1 MVCLSTAAVAKLIA
15 LRAVHCL
22 PFLKNPALF
31 GISLKLISRI
41 TPTTTMVTFFG
52 QIGRFAVLQT
62 AAMGQVFLFLLSAF
76 AWACR
81 PPFRFRLIVHHVRT
95 IGVESLSVVILSG
108 VFTGMVMGL
117 QGYYSLRKFN
127 AENFLGSAVA
137 LGILRELGPVLSA
150 FMVTG
155 RTGSAMAAEIG
166 SMKVT
171 EQIDALYS
179 MAINPVQY
187 LVSPRIIAGLI
198 SMPLLTAIFD
208 IVAIYGAY
216 IVGVQ
221 LLGISSG
228 AYFSGMEQSVIFKDV
243 LSGFLKSVSFGLIIT
258 WICCYKGFHAPP
270 MATGVGQATT
280 ESVVLCFVII
290 LVWNYFMTSI
300 ML

>member
-1 MVCLSTAAVAKLIA
+1 MPS
-15 LRAVHCL
+15 
-22 PFLKNPALF
+22 FL
-31 GISLKLISRI
+31 
-41 TPTTTMVTFFG
+41 G
-52 QIGRFAVLQT
+52 QIGRYSIQSTVDAGRT
-62 AAMGQVFLFLLSAF
+62 FLFLLEAF
-76 AWACR
+76 AWVFR
-81 PPFRFRLIVHHVRT
+81 PPIRFRLIVHHIRT

-155 RTGSAMAAEIG
+155 RTGSAMAAELA
-166 SMKVT
+166 SMKVS

-179 MAINPVQY
+179 MAVNPIQY

-208 IVAIYGAY
+208 VVAIYGAY
-216 IVGVQ
+216 VIGVN
-221 LLGISSG
+221 LLGVSSG
-228 AYFSGMEQSVIFKDV
+228 SYFAGMELSVVFKDV

-258 WICCYKGFHAPP
+258 WICCYKGFNAPP

-280 ESVVLCFVII
+280 ESVVLCFVMI
-290 LVWNYFMTSI
+290 LVWNYFITSV

>member
-1 MVCLSTAAVAKLIA
+1 M
-15 LRAVHCL
+15 
-22 PFLKNPALF
+22 P
-31 GISLKLISRI
+31 SLL
-41 TPTTTMVTFFG
+41 G
-52 QIGRFAVLQT
+52 QIGRYTLQNT
-62 AAMGQVFLFLLSAF
+62 ADTGRTFLFLVSAF
-76 AWACR
+76 AWAFR
-81 PPFRFRLIVHHVRT
+81 PPLRPRLIVHHIRT

-155 RTGSAMAAEIG
+155 RTGSAMAAELA
-166 SMKVT
+166 SMKVS

-179 MAINPVQY
+179 MAVNPIQY

-208 IVAIYGAY
+208 VVAIYGAY
-216 IVGVQ
+216 VVGVN
-221 LLGISSG
+221 LLGVSSG
-228 AYFSGMEQSVIFKDV
+228 SYFAGMELSVIFKDV

-258 WICCYKGFHAPP
+258 WICCYKGFNAPP

-280 ESVVLCFVII
+280 ESVVLCFVMI
-290 LVWNYFMTSI
+290 LVWNYFMTSV